1 MIRVGLPSCRVFP
14 AIAVAGL
21 HLFGLPAMAG
31 QNLLDLSVDRELT
44 EQELEIL
51 SELLIQSDVGELA
64 RLQGPAAP
72 PAVSVCTTDV
82 CRTSIR
88 DAMAQAAAL
97 ADRLAA
103 NQPVE
108 GLPPGLQG
116 WEGSVFLPAGTFG
129 NMNGQLITNVAPA
142 DALVDL
148 RAIAVG
154 DPAEW
159 VMLGDTDASA
169 PVLTPR
175 SLPSQLIA
183 ADLQRQGQS
192 RRSFAI
198 RSDIPSAKQAAA
210 LAALREG
217 GLVAAIRNEEAEQP
231 AALITPLD
239 VTSFEG
245 QEDPGSCDT
254 DALGKPWPFSHA
266 EVITILSD
274 NFRIMQQLHLPI
286 KQSTILIADTGIG
299 ENIVQETAGPLAGM
313 LAPNPAEL
321 LNPMTVF
328 ENNFG
333 SRGSVGC
340 LDQDG
345 NGYWGDIFGT
355 VGSALNVQLC
365 PGETEN
371 LGFGSPLAPEPKQDG
386 AVETYEPSH
395 GSFVAML
402 AAGGPALL
410 ADYPQIVQHIGLQV
424 FKTTRPSENGSTK
437 SVRLDPVDISGAV
450 RYALSQKSA
459 VLNMSMK
466 TSDSN
471 LRQIFDQGVT
481 DGNTLVVTSAGN
493 LAEELDL
500 PNNRAFPAG
509 LRNDKL
515 IVVGGLTDDGN
526 RSWWSHSARG
536 ERHVDIAAPATRVES
551 IDQDG
556 NSICFSGTSAAA
568 PLVSFTAGVLLSY
581 GLFDAKRTKA
591 RILEAAELDQATDP
605 EKTLEGRVR
614 HSRKLDISAAL
625 DVFMDRIRL
634 NNSSASFRGRIITEP
649 TLRMVEICDGNDPSM
664 AQSNGMVDPFKLRN
678 WHRSGSE
685 GVYLLSTSDD
695 TPTHCALPI
704 TSEIQFMK
712 QGESEVTIFRLED
725 IESLVLSPFRSAA
738 VERAVQAAGAQP

>member
-1 MIRVGLPSCRVFP
+1 MIRDGSPGWVLP

-21 HLFGLPAMAG
+21 HLFALPATAG
-31 QNLLDLSVDRELT
+31 QDLLDLSVDRDLT
-44 EQELEIL
+44 EQELEVL
-51 SELLIQSDVGELA
+51 SGLLIQSDVGELA

-72 PAVSVCTTDV
+72 PAVSVCTTDA
-82 CRTSIR
+82 CRISIR

-97 ADRLAA
+97 ADQLAA
-103 NQPVE
+103 NQPAM
-108 GLPPGLQG
+108 GLPSDLQG

-129 NMNGQLITNVAPA
+129 SLNDQLIANVAPA
-142 DALVDL
+142 DAPSDF
-148 RAIAVG
+148 RAIPVG
-154 DPAEW
+154 DLSEW
-159 VMLGDTDASA
+159 LKLGDIDAPA

-175 SLPSQLIA
+175 SLPTQLIA

-198 RSDIPSAKQAAA
+198 RSDISAAEQAAA
-210 LAALREG
+210 VTALQGSGLIAAT
-217 GLVAAIRNEEAEQP
+217 RNEESEQP

-239 VTSFEG
+239 VFSFEG
-245 QEDPGSCDT
+245 QGDPGSCAT

-266 EVITILSD
+266 EVIAILSD
-274 NFRIMQQLHLPI
+274 NLRIMQQLHLPVR
-286 KQSTILIADTGIG
+286 QSTILIADTGIG
-299 ENIVQETAGPLAGM
+299 EKTVQEAAGPLAGM

-321 LNPMTVF
+321 LNPMAVF
-328 ENNFG
+328 ENGFG
-333 SRGSVGC
+333 GQGSVGC

-345 NGYWGDIFGT
+345 TGYWGDVFGA

-365 PGETEN
+365 PGDAEN
-371 LGFGSPLAPEPKQDG
+371 LGFVSRLAPEPRRVG

-410 ADYPQIVQHIGLQV
+410 ADYPQIVQQIGLQV
-424 FKTTRPSENGSTK
+424 FKTTRPSEPGSTK
-437 SVRLDPVDISGAV
+437 SVRVDPADISGAV

-471 LRQIFDQGVT
+471 LRQVFDQGIT
-481 DGNTLVVTSAGN
+481 NGNTLVVTSAGN
-493 LAEELDL
+493 VAEDLDL

-526 RSWWSHSARG
+526 RSWWSQSARG
-536 ERHVDIAAPATRVES
+536 ERHVDIAAPATRVGS

-556 NSICFSGTSAAA
+556 KPVCFSGTSAAA

-591 RILEAAELDQATDP
+591 RILEAAEPDQATDP
-605 EKTLEGRVR
+605 EKTLKGRVR
-614 HSRKLDISAAL
+614 HSRKLDVAAAL

-634 NNSSASFRGRIITEP
+634 KDAPAPFRGRIITEP
-649 TLRMVEICDGNDPSM
+649 ALRMVKICNGSDPSM

-678 WHRSGSE
+678 WHRAGSD
-685 GVYLLSTSDD
+685 GVYLLSTADD
-695 TPTHCALPI
+695 APTRCALP
-704 TSEIQFMK
+704 TASEIPFMK
-712 QGESEVTIFRLED
+712 QGESEVTVFRLED
-725 IESLVLSPFRSAA
+725 IESMVLSPFRSAA
-738 VERAVQAAGAQP
+738 VERAVQTAGAQP